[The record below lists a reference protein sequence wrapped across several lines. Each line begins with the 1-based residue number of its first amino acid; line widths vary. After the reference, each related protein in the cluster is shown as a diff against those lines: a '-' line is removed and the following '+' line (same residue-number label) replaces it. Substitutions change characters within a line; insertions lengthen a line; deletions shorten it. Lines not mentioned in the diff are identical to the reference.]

1 MISVSVIEDHDQYR
15 NLLVDIIS
23 HNNTFRLVGGYA
35 SAEEALISLIA
46 SPPDI
51 AIVDIQLKNISGIE
65 LIQQTKLRIPNTLFL
80 MCTAFQNNENVFN
93 ALRAGASGYIVKGS
107 SADEIQNAIIEL
119 YNGGAPMSPYI
130 AKKVISLLHGKEET
144 SDYNLTERELE
155 VLSLLSKGLLYKE
168 IADQLNITLNTVK
181 NHCKNIYKRLHV
193 QNRVEALNKFNTY

>member
-1 MISVSVIEDHDQYR
+1 MISVSVVEDHDQYR
-15 NLLVDIIS
+15 ELLVDIIS
-23 HNNTFRLVGGYA
+23 QNNALSMAGNYS
-35 SAEEALISLIA
+35 SAEEALISLVS

-51 AIVDIQLKNISGIE
+51 AIVDIQLKNISGIQ
-65 LIQQTKLRIPNTLFL
+65 LIQQAKPKMPNTLFL

-93 ALRAGASGYIVKGS
+93 ALRAGASGYLVKGS

-130 AKKVISLLHGKEET
+130 AKKVINLLHNKEET
-144 SDYNLTERELE
+144 NDYSLTERELE

-193 QNRVEALNKFNTY
+193 QNRVEALNKFNA

>member
-1 MISVSVIEDHDQYR
+1 MISVAIIEDHDQYR
-15 NLLVDIIS
+15 KLLVDIIS
-23 HNNTFRLVGGYA
+23 QNSIFRISGDYS

-51 AIVDIQLKNISGIE
+51 AIVDIQLKNLSGIE
-65 LIQQTKLRIPNTLFL
+65 LIKQARQRVPNTLFL

-107 SADEIQNAIIEL
+107 SADEIQSAIIEL

-144 SDYNLTERELE
+144 NNYNLTERELE

-168 IADQLNITLNTVK
+168 IADQLHITLNTVK

-193 QNRVEALNKFNTY
+193 QNRVEALNKFNA

>member
-15 NLLVDIIS
+15 ELLVDIITQNS
-23 HNNTFRLVGGYA
+23 TFKMTGSYS
-35 SAEEALISLIA
+35 SAEEALTSLIA
-46 SPPDI
+46 SPPDV

-65 LIQQTKLRIPNTLFL
+65 LIQQTRLKIPNTLFL

-93 ALRAGASGYIVKGS
+93 ALKAGASGYIVKGS
-107 SADEIQNAIIEL
+107 SVDEIQNAITEL

-144 SDYNLTERELE
+144 NDYGLTERELE

-168 IADQLNITLNTVK
+168 IADQLHITLNTVK

-193 QNRVEALNKFNTY
+193 QNKVEALNKFNA

>member
-1 MISVSVIEDHDQYR
+1 MISVSVVEDHDQYR
-15 NLLVDIIS
+15 ELLVDIIS
-23 HNNTFRLVGGYA
+23 QNNALSMAGNYA
-35 SAEEALISLIA
+35 SAEEALISLVA

-51 AIVDIQLKNISGIE
+51 AIVDIQLKNISGIQ
-65 LIQQTKLRIPNTLFL
+65 LIQQAKPKMPNTLFL

-93 ALRAGASGYIVKGS
+93 ALRAGASGYLVKGS

-130 AKKVISLLHGKEET
+130 AKKVINLLHNKEET
-144 SDYNLTERELE
+144 NDYSLTERELE

-193 QNRVEALNKFNTY
+193 QNRVEALNKFNA